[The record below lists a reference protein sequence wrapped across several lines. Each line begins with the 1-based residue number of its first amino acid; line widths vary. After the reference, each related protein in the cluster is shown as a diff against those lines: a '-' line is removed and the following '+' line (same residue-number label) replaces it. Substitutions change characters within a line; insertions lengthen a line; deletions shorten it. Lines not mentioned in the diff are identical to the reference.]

1 MGALHAAAR
10 AASSPILHPSAWS
23 PPGSGVVKLN
33 FDAGFISDIN
43 ARWGFVM
50 RDHGGNIILT
60 GSKLSQGFG
69 GATVEEAWACL
80 HGLRNAHA
88 HGCRNIIIESDYL
101 QLIQMVKSKSIYDNL
116 VGLFVEDIFSFVA
129 NFDFFSW
136 SFVKREGNQV
146 AHALAHG
153 HPLCLDGQ
161 LWNSNFPEDVSSK
174 ASNDMYHY
182 LANTL
187 I

>member
-1 MGALHAAAR
+1 VL
-10 AASSPILHPSAWS
+10 
-23 PPGSGVVKLN
+23 
-33 FDAGFISDIN
+33 
-43 ARWGFVM
+43 
-50 RDHGGNIILT
+50 RDRYGNIILA

-69 GATVEEAWACL
+69 GATVEEARACL
-80 HGLRNAHA
+80 YGLRNAHA
-88 HGCRNIIIESDYL
+88 HGCRNIIIESDCL
-101 QLIQMVKSKSIYDNL
+101 QLIQMLKSKSIYDSL
-116 VGLFVEDIFSFVA
+116 VGLFIQDIISFVA

-146 AHALAHG
+146 AHDLAHR

-161 LWNSNFPEDVSSK
+161 PWVSDLPEDVISK

-182 LANTL
+182 IANNL